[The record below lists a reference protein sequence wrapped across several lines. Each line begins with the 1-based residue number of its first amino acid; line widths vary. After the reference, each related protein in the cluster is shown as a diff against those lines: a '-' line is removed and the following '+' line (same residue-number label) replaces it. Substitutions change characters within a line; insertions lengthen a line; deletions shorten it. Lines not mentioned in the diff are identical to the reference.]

1 MTFVV
6 NHEGTVYEKDL
17 GKTTDA
23 AALGMRR
30 YNPDAGWKKSD

>member
-6 NHEGTVYEKDL
+6 NHDGTVYEKNL
-17 GKTTDA
+17 GKNTESVA
-23 AALGMRR
+23 SGMRR